1 MRVWSS
7 LRCILPHATGPH
19 SQLSEAP
26 WHFCFFLEIPTGS
39 CLTSLC
45 TCVIKLPL
53 NGASCDT
60 DAAFGCSRLM
70 LHSFKQ
76 GEHFPAQ
83 NHSKSEISLFFLST
97 SDCLCISVSLKL
109 CGENYFSCFPRKAFH
124 QNLDSTCQKGHSRE
138 NNRPAEAARCM
149 NPQGLGDLFIFFV
162 KFCHLACWEQS
173 LFRHFI
179 QPAPSC
185 CLNYSKEKSV
195 YSFKTNDMLGE
206 GTKIQ
211 SRLRYKA

>member
-1 MRVWSS
+1 MTDEVHRLYCLQRTLRSVVRVESLEGWRKGRERRDDLARDWGREGQNTKYSGKAIQSGQCIMKPKHCLCLICVMRVWSS

-26 WHFCFFLEIPTGS
+26 WRFCFFLEIPTGS

-60 DAAFGCSRLM
+60 DAAFGCSRLV

-109 CGENYFSCFPRKAFH
+109 
-124 QNLDSTCQKGHSRE
+124 
-138 NNRPAEAARCM
+138 
-149 NPQGLGDLFIFFV
+149 
-162 KFCHLACWEQS
+162 
-173 LFRHFI
+173 
-179 QPAPSC
+179 
-185 CLNYSKEKSV
+185 
-195 YSFKTNDMLGE
+195 
-206 GTKIQ
+206 
-211 SRLRYKA
+211 